1 MRKWILAGLT
11 GAVLTSAAMP
21 AQAAWKSYVNK
32 DIGFSFM
39 APGDVKASLGT
50 FRGAVAG
57 PRQSIV
63 YKSTEN
69 NIEYKVT
76 VMSFMQSQAEG
87 AVLLGEREFMFQ
99 NGKNTLSDTF
109 ARVGSGKDAV
119 YGRKIVVDIPGNK
132 GRETGAFFF
141 VKGKLIALEAT
152 VPANG
157 NPASPDP
164 GRFVDSIAFAPTQ
177 TPPSAVEL
185 ETPQLD

>member
-1 MRKWILAGLT
+1 MRSWILAALAG
-11 GAVLTSAAMP
+11 GVVMSVAMP

-32 DIGFSFM
+32 DIGISFM
-39 APGDVKASLGT
+39 APGDVKTGLGT

-63 YKSTEN
+63 YTSTED
-69 NIEYKVT
+69 NIVYKVT

-99 NGKNTLSDTF
+99 DGKKTLSDTF
-109 ARVGSGKDAV
+109 ARVGSGKNMV
-119 YGRKIVVDIPGNK
+119 YGRKIVVDLPGNK
-132 GRETGAFFF
+132 GRETGAFFYN
-141 VKGKLIALEAT
+141 KGKLITLEAT

-157 NPASPDP
+157 NLASPDP
-164 GRFVDSIAFAPTQ
+164 SRFVDSIAF
-177 TPPSAVEL
+177 TPAQVPAGAVEL